1 MKRLTRILLP
11 TVIALTAVLILTG
24 CGSSADDKTV
34 GDKKTYR
41 QVSPEEAAAMMEEET
56 GYIILDVRTQEEY
69 ETAHIPGAICIP
81 NETIGTEDIPEL
93 PDKEQLILVY
103 CRSGNRSKQAS
114 EKLVNQGYT
123 NIVEFGGI
131 NSWTG
136 KSVSGSDN

>member
-1 MKRLTRILLP
+1 MKRLTLILLP
-11 TVIALTAVLILTG
+11 AVIALTAVLILTG
-24 CGSSADDKTV
+24 CGSSADDKTA

-56 GYIILDVRTQEEY
+56 DYIILDVRTQEEY
-69 ETAHIPGAICIP
+69 EAAHIPGAICIP

-114 EKLVNQGYT
+114 EKLAKQGYA

-136 KSVSGSDN
+136 ETVSGSEE